1 MPLEDFSKK
10 QKDKF
15 RKVLEKWLSELPELN
30 DPDEFRRGS
39 EEINSAL
46 KHAIGLDLEELT
58 LIPVESFAP
67 SVDEKDSLNDENLE
81 RLANLL
87 LTLGLENRRR
97 DIAWDEAE
105 RLLERGLAV
114 LKYLERKSATYS
126 FERNAM
132 IDRITAV
139 LASDRSK

>member
-15 RKVLEKWLSELPELN
+15 RKVLEKLLSELPELK

-46 KHAIGLDLEELT
+46 KQAIGLNLEELT

-67 SVDEKDSLNDENLE
+67 SLDEKDSLNDENLE

-87 LTLGLENRRR
+87 LTLALENRRR
-97 DIAWDEAE
+97 DIARDEAA

-132 IDRITAV
+132 IDRITAI
-139 LASDRSK
+139 LANDRSK